1 MKKYKISAEKQ
12 AELIEARKAN
22 KNKNVE
28 RRLKALILKAEGKKN
43 KEIALVTEYHPSY
56 VSQLVSAYCN
66 QGLGAIVENHYA
78 GNRRN
83 MSLAE
88 ESELLKEYQQLAD
101 EGKVVE
107 VSKIKKA
114 YEEKAGHTI
123 GSGQIYYVLKRQGWR
138 KVMPRSEHPK
148 KASEEAIEA
157 SKKLTNQ

>member
-88 ESELLKEYQQLAD
+88 ESELLD
-101 EGKVVE
+101 FFG
-107 VSKIKKA
+107 
-114 YEEKAGHTI
+114 
-123 GSGQIYYVLKRQGWR
+123 
-138 KVMPRSEHPK
+138 
-148 KASEEAIEA
+148 
-157 SKKLTNQ
+157 N